1 MFDLKPSDQGY
12 PDCRSENG
20 PVRCTDFW
28 LRIFFG
34 PVRGTDFGLRVRFGP
49 RIFDLEV
56 VFVLWFKKNM
66 DHKPFEGEVFE
77 VQVLLRHYLCPFLIP
92 MVTNDKINSLF
103 YLVTHHSWNWFF
115 RKTMTLWINKL
126 FKKYLWE
133 YEENII
139 DGDPVVTSAAENRIE
154 TILSIKW
161 IRVGRKW
168 NVTWLYKPCH
178 WTQKSK
184 IGQRWPWNW
193 SKRNSSPTGYGFL
206 IWVKNFD
213 FLSKKSF

>member
-1 MFDLKPSDQGY
+1 
-12 PDCRSENG
+12 
-20 PVRCTDFW
+20 
-28 LRIFFG
+28 
-34 PVRGTDFGLRVRFGP
+34 
-49 RIFDLEV
+49 
-56 VFVLWFKKNM
+56 M

-193 SKRNSSPTGYGFL
+193 SKRNSSPTGYDFL

-213 FLSKKSF
+213 FLSKKVSRTFWKITKNIFSFIQYPKWKILRGVILSDPVFMTGKSNRLNNQVKNMVIHIRAMF

>member
-1 MFDLKPSDQGY
+1 
-12 PDCRSENG
+12 
-20 PVRCTDFW
+20 
-28 LRIFFG
+28 
-34 PVRGTDFGLRVRFGP
+34 
-49 RIFDLEV
+49 
-56 VFVLWFKKNM
+56 M

-213 FLSKKSF
+213 FLSKKKFLERFEKSRKIFFHSFSTQNEKFCEGWFCPTRFLWPGSQTDSTIR